1 MVGNKKRHQVVI
13 VGAGLGGLTAAAFL
27 QKFGMDVHVY
37 ERAAELKEIGAGI
50 NLDSNAIRVLLR
62 LGITEEELMEVAVPL
77 KEVWEFRN
85 GIDGRVL
92 YSEPFKKDFGAP
104 HVVIHRGELHSL
116 IKSKVSEDSITV
128 NHGCANVEQ
137 DDDGVVITFENG
149 IKVKADVLIGADGGR
164 SVVRNAVVD
173 TPPKMRFWAAMY
185 RSLVPI
191 DQVPPSERV
200 PNRTAWL
207 GSRHFFMRYPVSGG
221 KLLNIVGAVPRR
233 QWEHNGPI
241 DASVEDFLSEFAG
254 WEENIQAMIG
264 AAQETKL
271 WPLYDMD
278 PLERWSKNRVT
289 LLGDAAHLL
298 LPFLGQGAAQAIEDA
313 EVLAG
318 NLRNLNKGTDL
329 SEIFARYEG
338 LRKPRASTV
347 QFMARTIWQFIDPP
361 YISTEVSSIPGDDIF
376 NQYKS
381 LFNMHEWL
389 NGYDLQKDVVNS
401 F

>member
-1 MVGNKKRHQVVI
+1 MTKTNKRHQVVI

-27 QKFGMDVHVY
+27 QRYGIDVHVY
-37 ERAAELKEIGAGI
+37 ERAQKIEEIGAGI

-62 LGITEEELMEVAVPL
+62 LGISEEELMEVAVPL
-77 KEVWEFRN
+77 NEVWEFRN
-85 GIDGRVL
+85 WSDGRVIF
-92 YSEPFKKDFGAP
+92 SEPYKEEFGAP

-116 IKSKVSEDSITV
+116 IKSKISEDAISA
-128 NHGCANVEQ
+128 NHACVNVEQ
-137 DDDGVVITFENG
+137 DDDGVQITFENG
-149 IKVKADVLIGADGGR
+149 VTVEADVLIGADGGR

-191 DQVPPSERV
+191 DQVPASERV

-233 QWEHNGPI
+233 QWEHKGPI
-241 DASVEDFLSEFAG
+241 VTNVEDFLSEFEG

-264 AAQETKL
+264 ASQDIKL

-318 NLRNLNKGTDL
+318 NLRNLNKGTDI

-347 QFMARTIWQFIDPP
+347 QFMARTIWNFIDPP
-361 YISTEVSSIPGDDIF
+361 YITQDDASIPGDDIF

-389 NGYDLQKDVVNS
+389 NGYDLPKDVAVL
-401 F
+401 

>member
-1 MVGNKKRHQVVI
+1 MTKTNKRHQVVI

-27 QKFGMDVHVY
+27 QRYGMDVHVY
-37 ERAAELKEIGAGI
+37 ERAQKIEEIGAGI

-62 LGITEEELMEVAVPL
+62 LGITEEELMKVAVPL
-77 KEVWEFRN
+77 NEVWEFRN
-85 GIDGRVL
+85 WSDGRVIF
-92 YSEPFKKDFGAP
+92 SEPYKEEFGAP

-116 IKSKVSEDSITV
+116 IKSKVSKDSISSDHACV
-128 NHGCANVEQ
+128 NVEQ
-137 DDDGVVITFENG
+137 NDDGVQITFESG
-149 IKVKADVLIGADGGR
+149 VTVEADVLIGADGGR

-191 DQVPPSERV
+191 DQVPASERV

-221 KLLNIVGAVPRR
+221 KLLNIVGAVPRSN
-233 QWEHNGPI
+233 WDYKGPI
-241 DASVEDFLSEFAG
+241 VANVEDFLSEFEG

-264 AAQETKL
+264 ASQDIKL

-318 NLRNLNKGTDL
+318 NLRNLNKGTDI

-347 QFMARTIWQFIDPP
+347 QFMARTIWNFIDPP
-361 YISTEVSSIPGDDIF
+361 YINPEDSSIPGDDIF

-389 NGYDLQKDVVNS
+389 NGYDLPKDVVAL
-401 F
+401 

>member
-1 MVGNKKRHQVVI
+1 MTKTNKRHQVVI

-27 QKFGMDVHVY
+27 QRYGMDVHVY
-37 ERAAELKEIGAGI
+37 ERAQKIEEIGAGI

-62 LGITEEELMEVAVPL
+62 LGITEEELMKVAVPL
-77 KEVWEFRN
+77 NEVWEFRN
-85 GIDGRVL
+85 WSDGRVIF
-92 YSEPFKKDFGAP
+92 SEPYKEEFGAP

-116 IKSKVSEDSITV
+116 IKSKVSKDSISSDHACV
-128 NHGCANVEQ
+128 NVEQ
-137 DDDGVVITFENG
+137 NDDGVQITFENG
-149 IKVKADVLIGADGGR
+149 VTVEADVLIGADGGR

-191 DQVPPSERV
+191 DQVPASERV

-221 KLLNIVGAVPRR
+221 KLLNIVGAVPRSN
-233 QWEHNGPI
+233 WDYKGPI
-241 DASVEDFLSEFAG
+241 VANVEDFLSEFEG

-264 AAQETKL
+264 ASQDIKL

-318 NLRNLNKGTDL
+318 NLKNLNKGTDI

-347 QFMARTIWQFIDPP
+347 QFMARTIWNFIDPP
-361 YISTEVSSIPGDDIF
+361 YINPEDSSIPGDDIF

-389 NGYDLQKDVVNS
+389 NGYDLPKDVVTL
-401 F
+401 

>member
-1 MVGNKKRHQVVI
+1 MTKTNKRHQVVI

-27 QKFGMDVHVY
+27 QRYGMDVHVY
-37 ERAAELKEIGAGI
+37 ERAQKIEEIGAGI

-62 LGITEEELMEVAVPL
+62 LGITEEELMKVAVPL
-77 KEVWEFRN
+77 NEVWEFRN
-85 GIDGRVL
+85 WSDGRVIF
-92 YSEPFKKDFGAP
+92 SEPYKEEFGAP

-116 IKSKVSEDSITV
+116 IKSKVSKDSISSDHACV
-128 NHGCANVEQ
+128 NVEQ
-137 DDDGVVITFENG
+137 DDDGVQITFESG
-149 IKVKADVLIGADGGR
+149 VTVEADVLIGADGGR

-191 DQVPPSERV
+191 DQVPASERV

-221 KLLNIVGAVPRR
+221 KLLNIVGAVPRSN
-233 QWEHNGPI
+233 WDYKGPI
-241 DASVEDFLSEFAG
+241 VANVEDFLSEFEG

-264 AAQETKL
+264 ASQDIKL

-318 NLRNLNKGTDL
+318 NLKNLNKGTDI

-347 QFMARTIWQFIDPP
+347 QFMARTIWNFIDPP
-361 YISTEVSSIPGDDIF
+361 YINPEDSSIPGDDIF

-389 NGYDLQKDVVNS
+389 NGYDLPKDVVAL
-401 F
+401 